1 MYKNNTQR
9 KYVPLTGVSEDD
21 TIFLERTISTF
32 GNIVLLNP
40 SLLISGAVFYVLML
54 SFVEI
59 IELQHFLHGS

>member
-1 MYKNNTQR
+1 MFR
-9 KYVPLTGVSEDD
+9 LRGCSEDD